1 MSRAAARSLS
11 FACALLAAGTLS
23 IVGET
28 SARGIRVDVGSFN
41 YDFNGQAW
49 DSSETALGL
58 QPFVAGTLPFAI
70 DIDGTLQSSF
80 CLFGNGTIGFSADC
94 TNVPA
99 DAFLNPLAAD
109 WVPAQ
114 PIPPNPVPVRVFES
128 GSVTY
133 TEGHL
138 AATAPFPANPNDAPL
153 AVRFHWNDLTC
164 AACGGFTYSFQAILI
179 DQGGGD
185 FDLEFNFN
193 DIPAGI
199 GVSRI
204 LLGSSSFQSAGPF
217 FAATDYDFSFRD
229 GVLVTDGRP
238 VPEPGTLGLLL
249 AAGLVFA
256 TLRRRRA

>member
-11 FACALLAAGTLS
+11 FACAMLAAGTLS
-23 IVGET
+23 LTGAA

-49 DSSETALGL
+49 ESSETALGV

-80 CLFGNGTIGFSADC
+80 CLFGNGSIGFALDC
-94 TNVPA
+94 TAVPA
-99 DAFLNPLAAD
+99 DAFLQPLLSDWIVGDAD
-109 WVPAQ
+109 ADR
-114 PIPPNPVPVRVFES
+114 IFES

-138 AATAPFPANPNDAPL
+138 ARGTFPPDPLDAPA

-229 GVLVTDGRP
+229 GVLVTDGQP